1 MTNEMRGN
9 ASLVERKAMMAQL
22 VMGQSKMYENALPE
36 INPSYRLLLGPGPCN
51 VDPCVLRIASAPQLG
66 HIDPEFFAI
75 LEETAQFLR
84 QVFQTKNEMT
94 LCVSGS
100 GFSGAEA
107 VLSNLLEPGDRL
119 IAGSLG
125 FFSGKIVEISERAGA
140 QVVNLETELGKP
152 LAPETLEQ
160 AFQENPG
167 AKIFATAIAETSTGL
182 WQPLDELERITHQH
196 GALFVVDAVCG
207 LGGVPMNVDQM
218 KIDACYAGSQKSLGA
233 LPGLAPVTLNE
244 RAVQTIKSRKKPV
257 QSYYLDLQNLHRYW
271 NGDHTYHHTSCSNL
285 IYGLNEALRIA
296 QEEGLEARWARH
308 QLNGDALKA
317 GIEAMGLKVFTQ
329 PGYALSVLTAISLP
343 EGVDE
348 MAVRDGLLREYDI
361 EIGGGFGPLKGHLIR
376 IGLMGY
382 NSNRKNVE
390 IVLSALE
397 HILPRCGFKPNVGA
411 ALPAADAVYQSR
423 NR

>member
-1 MTNEMRGN
+1 MHMT
-9 ASLVERKAMMAQL
+9 QL
-22 VMGQSKMYENALPE
+22 VMGKADIHQHPIPE

-51 VDPCVLRIASAPQLG
+51 VDPRVLRMAAAPQLG
-66 HIDPEFFAI
+66 HIDPEFFTL
-75 LEETAQFLR
+75 LEETAQMLR
-84 QVFQTKNEMT
+84 AVFQTKNEMT

-107 VLSNLLEPGDRL
+107 VLSNLLEEGDKL
-119 IAGSLG
+119 ISGSLG
-125 FFSGKIVEISERAGA
+125 FFSGKIVEISGRAGA
-140 QVVNLETELGKP
+140 KVVNLETELGQP
-152 LAPETLEQ
+152 LQAEQLEQ
-160 AFQENPG
+160 AFREHPE

-182 WQPLDELERITHQH
+182 LQPLEELERVTHAH

-207 LGGVPMNVDQM
+207 LGGVPMHVDQM

-244 RAVQTIKSRKKPV
+244 RAVQVIKQRKRPV
-257 QSYYLDLQNLHRYW
+257 QSYYLDLQLLNRYW

-317 GIEAMGLKVFTQ
+317 GIEAMGLHIFTR

-343 EGVDE
+343 QGVDE
-348 MAVRDGLLREYDI
+348 LAVRNGLLEEYDI
-361 EIGGGFGPLKGHLIR
+361 EIGGGFGPLKGRLIR

-397 HILPRCGFKPNVGA
+397 HILPRCGFQPNIGA

-423 NR
+423 SK